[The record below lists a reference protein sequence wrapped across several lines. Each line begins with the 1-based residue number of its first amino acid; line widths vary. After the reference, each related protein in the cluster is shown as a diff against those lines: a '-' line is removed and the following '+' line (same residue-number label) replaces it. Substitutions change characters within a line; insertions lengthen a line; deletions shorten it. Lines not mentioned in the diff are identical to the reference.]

1 MTRSAEQLDLLLIVR
16 TPAGDRRAVS
26 VRIAPDRPAGELVE
40 RLADHLGLEGP
51 SLRLHV
57 PGRRVAVS
65 RSAEVG
71 GLGLRMGDE
80 LWLLG
85 LGDHPLPGP
94 SGPASPWELV
104 VVGGPHAGRR
114 FPLRIGQ
121 QMLGRG
127 AQADLR
133 LADEAVSRSHVL
145 LSVDAESVS
154 VSPAG
159 PRAGI
164 YLDGRPIGRG
174 HRAAPGDVFEVG
186 HALVAVRPGEGW
198 SERPERL
205 SGGRVQFN
213 RPPAAQQVQPALD
226 FRLPAAPAESTR
238 LRIPV
243 AAVLT
248 PLLVGAAIWLAT
260 RSILGLLFALATPL
274 MAVAPVLDDLLV
286 GRWQRRR
293 QARRYRKVVADAC
306 VALRKLRVREAR
318 VIRERA
324 PDAPELEARAGLV
337 LPTLWE
343 RRPDRPGFLRLRL
356 GWGDLPS
363 VARVDVPE
371 SGRADLRD
379 EAAAAALKAAAMAA
393 VPIAVD
399 LWEVGSLGLAG
410 PPEAVDSAARW
421 LIVQAAAL
429 HSPHELAVAA
439 FLSRRAA
446 EDWEWLRWLPH
457 ARQATLNADAPLV
470 AAAPEAQRWLAQALE
485 GLPACGGPGQ
495 RPGGPALVVLVHE
508 DAPVGRAALAGL
520 MQADAPSRVAVVW
533 AGSEAHLLPD
543 ACRAVAEI
551 GHAGTELRLR
561 LLNKGTE
568 LVGIPDLVD
577 VDYADRVARSL
588 SGIEPVGAKAAAN
601 PLPGAV
607 PLIECLGRRPGEVLE
622 AAIRRWW
629 SAEQGDLAAPV
640 GVAGGGV
647 LTVDLREQ
655 GPHALVGGTSGS
667 GKSEFLRTWVTALAA
682 RHSPRRL
689 NFLLVDFK
697 GGTAFQDC
705 ARLPHVVGV
714 ITDLS
719 DHLLGRIQQSL
730 LAELK
735 RREAEM
741 ARFGQKE
748 FVDFARQQPD
758 EASPVL
764 VVVFDEFEQ
773 LLAEHPG
780 FVSDMIVPI
789 ARLGRGLGVHLVLG
803 TQKPQGSV
811 PEAIRSNTNIRVA
824 LRMLSEMDSRD
835 VIDAPDA
842 ARIAPSARGRAYMR
856 LSHES
861 LQPFQVAYAGARSAP
876 GSAELAEPAVSDLR
890 PELVS
895 EDGPPEPERPTLEGP
910 GVPTD
915 FERLTRAMVAVHAG
929 SDLLLPRRPWL
940 PPLPEVLALS
950 DLTAPAGPSADG
962 PRATVG
968 LLDEPRRQV
977 QRPLLHSLP
986 ADGHLLVYGAARSG
1000 KSGLLRTVACSLAA
1014 GNPPTQLW
1022 LYGLDFSGRVL
1033 RPLEALPH
1041 VGGVACADEPERV
1054 AQLLRMLTCEAAKR
1068 HREVRP
1074 GAPAIVVLVDEYGTF
1089 RTVFERVDG
1098 GRYLDLLD
1106 ALVRDGRALGVHFVI
1121 TTSQRR
1127 DLSGLLSASITRR
1140 VLLRPDR
1147 QDAAALGLAPEFRPA
1162 SALPPGRGF
1171 LDGRLELQVAVLA
1184 DGAPTAEADAVA
1196 ALAERLSRL
1205 HQGLQAP
1212 GIAVLPE
1219 AVRLADLASPGAPLR
1234 AFVGLG
1240 GDDVAALEV
1249 DLLAHGHLAVCG
1261 PRGSGRTTALYA
1273 LAASLARAQVAQRL
1287 VLLSP
1292 RRQSDLSEAADWSR
1306 VATGT
1311 EECRELALDLA
1322 QGLVDA
1328 AEPVVVLVDDAELLM
1343 DGPADGA
1350 LRALIRLGRDQPL
1363 RVAAA
1368 VEVRALRRYSEW
1380 LTELRESR
1388 HALLLNPDVSAD
1400 GEPFGAGPL
1409 PRPLRPWPPGRGF
1422 LIRPGQV
1429 LPLQVAA

>member
-1 MTRSAEQLDLLLIVR
+1 
-16 TPAGDRRAVS
+16 
-26 VRIAPDRPAGELVE
+26 
-40 RLADHLGLEGP
+40 
-51 SLRLHV
+51 
-57 PGRRVAVS
+57 
-65 RSAEVG
+65 
-71 GLGLRMGDE
+71 
-80 LWLLG
+80 
-85 LGDHPLPGP
+85 
-94 SGPASPWELV
+94 
-104 VVGGPHAGRR
+104 
-114 FPLRIGQ
+114 
-121 QMLGRG
+121 
-127 AQADLR
+127 
-133 LADEAVSRSHVL
+133 
-145 LSVDAESVS
+145 
-154 VSPAG
+154 
-159 PRAGI
+159 
-164 YLDGRPIGRG
+164 
-174 HRAAPGDVFEVG
+174 
-186 HALVAVRPGEGW
+186 
-198 SERPERL
+198 
-205 SGGRVQFN
+205 
-213 RPPAAQQVQPALD
+213 
-226 FRLPAAPAESTR
+226 
-238 LRIPV
+238 
-243 AAVLT
+243 
-248 PLLVGAAIWLAT
+248 
-260 RSILGLLFALATPL
+260 
-274 MAVAPVLDDLLV
+274 
-286 GRWQRRR
+286 
-293 QARRYRKVVADAC
+293 
-306 VALRKLRVREAR
+306 VREAR
-318 VIRERA
+318 VMREQA
-324 PDAPELEARAGLV
+324 PDAPELEARARLV

-343 RRPDRPGFLRLRL
+343 RRQDRPCFLRLRL

-363 VARVDVPE
+363 VARVEVPE
-371 SGRADLRD
+371 GGRADLRE
-379 EAAAAALKAAAMAA
+379 EAAAAALKAAGLAA

-399 LWEVGSLGLAG
+399 LSEVGSLGLAG
-410 PPEAVDSAARW
+410 APQAVDGAARW

-429 HSPHELAVAA
+429 HAPHELAVAA

-446 EDWEWLRWLPH
+446 EDWDWLRWLPH
-457 ARQATLNADAPLV
+457 ARQVKLNAGASLV
-470 AAAPEAQRWLAQALE
+470 AVDPEAQRRLALALE
-485 GLPACGGPGQ
+485 GLPARGDRGQ
-495 RPGGPALVVLVHE
+495 RPGQPAVVVLVHE

-520 MQADAPSRVAVVW
+520 MQADAPSSVAVVW

-551 GHAGTELRLR
+551 GPAGTELRLR
-561 LLNKGTE
+561 LLNTATE

-588 SGIEPVGAKAAAN
+588 SGIEPVGAQAAAN

-607 PLIECLGRRPGEVLE
+607 PLIECLGRRPGEELE

-640 GVAGGGV
+640 GVATAGV
-647 LTVDLREQ
+647 LAVDLREQ

-705 ARLPHVVGV
+705 APLPHVVGV

-758 EASPVL
+758 DASPVL

-780 FVSDMIVPI
+780 FVNDVIVPI

-824 LRMLSEMDSRD
+824 LRMLSEVHSRD
-835 VIDAPDA
+835 VIDATDA
-842 ARIAPSARGRAYMR
+842 ARIAPSARGRAYLR

-861 LQPFQVAYAGARSAP
+861 LQQFQVAYAGARSAP
-876 GSAELAEPAVSDLR
+876 EPAEPAISDLR
-890 PELVS
+890 PDPASV
-895 EDGPPEPERPTLEGP
+895 DGSPGPEGRTLEGP
-910 GVPTD
+910 SVPTD
-915 FERLTRAMVAVHAG
+915 FERLTQAMVAAHAG
-929 SDLLLPRRPWL
+929 SGLPMPRRPWL
-940 PPLPEVLALS
+940 PPLPEVLPLS
-950 DLTAPAGPSADG
+950 DLTAPAGPAADW
-962 PRATVG
+962 PRGMLG
-968 LLDEPRRQV
+968 LLDEPRRQM

-1000 KSGLLRTVACSLAA
+1000 KSALLRTLACSLAA
-1014 GNPPTQLW
+1014 GNPPTQVW
-1022 LYGLDFSGRVL
+1022 LYGLDFSGGVL

-1054 AQLLRMLTCEAAKR
+1054 AQLLRMLTCEGARR

-1074 GAPAIVVLVDEYGTF
+1074 GAPPIVVLVDEYGTF
-1089 RTVFERVDG
+1089 RTVFERIDG

-1147 QDAAALGLAPEFRPA
+1147 QDAEALGLAPEFRPA
-1162 SALPPGRGF
+1162 AALPPGRGF

-1184 DGAPTAEADAVA
+1184 DGAPAAETDAVC
-1196 ALAERLSRL
+1196 ALAERLTRL

-1212 GIAVLPE
+1212 GIAVLPDV
-1219 AVRLADLASPGAPLR
+1219 VRLADLAVPGAPLR

-1261 PRGSGRTTALYA
+1261 PRGSGRTTALSS
-1273 LAASLARAQVAQRL
+1273 LAVSLARAQVAQRL

-1292 RRQSDLSEAADWSR
+1292 RRQAALGGAADWSR
-1306 VATGT
+1306 VATGA
-1311 EECRELALDLA
+1311 EECRELAFELA
-1322 QGLVDA
+1322 QGQVEA

-1343 DGPADGA
+1343 DGPADAA

-1363 RVAAA
+1363 RVVAA

-1380 LTELRESR
+1380 LAELRESR

-1429 LPLQVAA
+1429 LALQVAA

>member
-1 MTRSAEQLDLLLIVR
+1 MTRSGEQLDLLLIVR

-26 VRIAPDRPAGELVE
+26 VRIAPDRPSGELVE
-40 RLADHLGLEGP
+40 RLADHLGMAEP

-80 LWLLG
+80 LWLLRA
-85 LGDHPLPGP
+85 GDHQPPGP
-94 SGPASPWELV
+94 SRPASPWELV
-104 VVGGPHAGRR
+104 VVSGPHAGRR
-114 FPLRIGQ
+114 FPLRLGEQI
-121 QMLGRG
+121 LGRG
-127 AQADLR
+127 VKADLR
-133 LADEAVSRSHVL
+133 LPDEAVSRSHLL
-145 LSVDAESVS
+145 LSVSAESVTL
-154 VSPAG
+154 SPGG
-159 PRAGI
+159 PKTCA
-164 YLDGRPIGRG
+164 YLDGRPVARG
-174 HRAAPGDVFEVG
+174 HGAAADEVYEVG
-186 HALVAVRPGEGW
+186 HALVAVRAAEGVRP
-198 SERPERL
+198 RPETM
-205 SGGRVQFN
+205 SSGRVQFN
-213 RPPAAQQVQPALD
+213 RPPAARRVEPALD
-226 FRLPAAPAESTR
+226 FKLPAAPADSTR
-238 LRIPV
+238 LRVPIG
-243 AAVLT
+243 AVLT

-260 RSILGLLFALATPL
+260 RNVFGLLFALATPL

-293 QARRYRKVVADAC
+293 QALRYRNLLAESC
-306 VALRKLRVREAR
+306 SALERLRAREAR
-318 VIRERA
+318 AITEQA
-324 PDAPELEARAGLV
+324 PDAPELEARARLV
-337 LPTLWE
+337 LPALWE

-363 VARVDVPE
+363 LARVEVPDG
-371 SGRADLRD
+371 GRTDLRE
-379 EAAAAALKAAAMAA
+379 EAAATALKTAVLAA
-393 VPIAVD
+393 VPVTAD
-399 LWEVGSLGLAG
+399 LSDAGWLGLAG
-410 PPEAVDSAARW
+410 TPEAVDSAARW

-429 HSPHELAVAA
+429 HSPHELALAA

-446 EDWEWLRWLPH
+446 EDWQWLRWLPH
-457 ARQATLNADAPLV
+457 VRQPALNAGAPLV
-470 AAAPEAQRWLAQALE
+470 AVAPEAQRRLALALQAR
-485 GLPACGGPGQ
+485 PARGDPGHQ
-495 RPGGPALVVLVHE
+495 SGQPTLVVLVHE
-508 DAPVGRAALAGL
+508 DAAIGRAALAGL
-520 MQADAPSRVAVVW
+520 MQPDAPRGAVVW
-533 AGSEAHLLPD
+533 AGSSAHLLPE

-551 GHAGTELRLR
+551 GRAGTELRLT
-561 LLNKGTE
+561 LLNTGTE

-577 VDYADRVARSL
+577 VDFADRVARSL
-588 SGIEPVGAKAAAN
+588 SGIEPVGTPAAAN

-607 PLIECLGRRPGEVLE
+607 GVVECLDLRPGEVLE
-622 AAIRRWW
+622 GAIRRWW

-640 GVAGGGV
+640 GVAAAGV

-667 GKSEFLRTWVTALAA
+667 GKSEFLRAWVTALAA

-714 ITDLS
+714 VTDLS

-741 ARFGQKE
+741 ARFGHKE
-748 FVDFARQQPD
+748 FVDFAWLQPD
-758 EASPVL
+758 DASPVL

-780 FVSDMIVPI
+780 FVSDVIAPI

-824 LRMLSEMDSRD
+824 LRMLSEVHSRD
-835 VIDAPDA
+835 VIDSADA
-842 ARIAPSARGRAYMR
+842 ARIAPSARGRAYLR

-861 LQPFQVAYAGARSAP
+861 LQPFQVAYAGARSAREC
-876 GSAELAEPAVSDLR
+876 GEAAISDLR
-890 PELVS
+890 PDAAS
-895 EDGPPEPERPTLEGP
+895 EECSPEAGARMLDNSG
-910 GVPTD
+910 GPTD
-915 FERLTRAMVAVHAG
+915 FERLTLAMVAVYAASG
-929 SDLLLPRRPWL
+929 LTAPRRPWL
-940 PPLPEVLALS
+940 PPLPEVLPLS
-950 DLTAPAGPSADG
+950 DLPPPTGLSADW
-962 PRATVG
+962 PQAALG
-968 LLDEPRRQV
+968 LLDEPRRQS
-977 QRPLLHSLP
+977 QRPLRHSL
-986 ADGHLLVYGAARSG
+986 AGDGHLLVYGAARSG
-1000 KSGLLRTVACSLAA
+1000 KSWLLRTFACSLAVC
-1014 GNPPTQLW
+1014 NPPTGVW
-1022 LYGLDFSGRVL
+1022 LYGLDFSGGVL

-1041 VGGVACADEPERV
+1041 VGGVAGADEPERV
-1054 AQLLRMLTCEAAKR
+1054 AQLLRMLTCQMARR

-1074 GAPAIVVLVDEYGTF
+1074 DRPAIVVLVDEYSTF

-1106 ALVRDGRALGVHFVI
+1106 ALVRDGRPLGVHCVI

-1147 QDAAALGLAPEFRPA
+1147 HDAEAMDVAPDLRPA

-1184 DGAPTAEADAVA
+1184 DGAPASESA
-1196 ALAERLSRL
+1196 ALCALGERLSRL
-1205 HQGLQAP
+1205 HPGLHAP
-1212 GIAVLPE
+1212 RITVLPDTVE
-1219 AVRLADLASPGAPLR
+1219 LAELTGAGAPLR

-1240 GDDVAALEV
+1240 GDEVTAVEV
-1249 DLLAHGHLAVCG
+1249 DLLSHGHLAVCG
-1261 PRGSGRTTALYA
+1261 PRGSGRTTALSA
-1273 LAASLARAQVAQRL
+1273 LAVSLARADALQQL

-1292 RRQSDLSEAADWSR
+1292 RRQSALRGAANWSR
-1306 VATGT
+1306 AAFGT

-1322 QGLVDA
+1322 QGLVEA
-1328 AEPVVVLVDDAELLM
+1328 ARAVVVIVDDAELMM
-1343 DGPADGA
+1343 DSPADVA
-1350 LRALIRLGRDQPL
+1350 LRALIRLGRDQPV
-1363 RVAAA
+1363 RVVAA

-1380 LTELRESR
+1380 LMELRESR
-1388 HALLLNPDVSAD
+1388 HAILLNPDVSAD
-1400 GEPFGAGPL
+1400 GELFGAGPL

-1429 LPLQVAA
+1429 VPLQVAT

>member
-26 VRIAPDRPAGELVE
+26 VRIASDRPAGELVQ
-40 RLADHLGLEGP
+40 RLADHLGLDGP
-51 SLRLHV
+51 SLTLHV
-57 PGRRVAVS
+57 PGRRVAVG

-71 GLGLRMGDE
+71 ALGLRMGDE
-80 LWLLG
+80 LWLLRASDHQL
-85 LGDHPLPGP
+85 LGS
-94 SGPASPWELV
+94 SGPPSPWELV

-114 FPLRIGQ
+114 FPLRIGEQ
-121 QMLGRG
+121 TLGRA

-133 LADEAVSRSHVL
+133 LADEAVSRTHVL
-145 LSVDAESVS
+145 LSVDAESVTL
-154 VSPAG
+154 SPG
-159 PRAGI
+159 GSRSGI
-164 YLDGRPIGRG
+164 YRDGRPIGRG
-174 HRAAPGDVFEVG
+174 HRAGRDEVFEVG
-186 HALVAVRPGEGW
+186 HALVAVRPAEGR
-198 SERPERL
+198 SERPHGV
-205 SGGRVQFN
+205 SGGRVPFN
-213 RPPAAQQVQPALD
+213 RPPAAQHAQPARD
-226 FRLPAAPAESTR
+226 FRLPAAPAESPR

-248 PLLVGAAIWLAT
+248 PLLVGAAIWVAT
-260 RSILGLLFALATPL
+260 HNVLGLLFALATPL
-274 MAVAPVLDDLLV
+274 MAVAPVLDDLVV

-293 QARRYRKVVADAC
+293 QARRYRNLVADAC
-306 VALRKLRVREAR
+306 VALRGLQAREAR
-318 VIRERA
+318 TLREQA
-324 PDAPELEARAGLV
+324 PDAPELEARARNV

-343 RRPDRPGFLRLRL
+343 RRPDRPGFLSLRL
-356 GWGDLPS
+356 GWGDVPS
-363 VARVDVPE
+363 MARVEVPDG
-371 SGRADLRD
+371 GRADLRS
-379 EAAAAALKAAAMAA
+379 EAAATAVKAAALAA
-393 VPIAVD
+393 VPITLD
-399 LWEVGSLGLAG
+399 LSEVGALGLVGA
-410 PPEAVDSAARW
+410 PEAVDSAARW

-446 EDWEWLRWLPH
+446 EDWQWLRWLPH
-457 ARQATLNADAPLV
+457 VRRMTLNADAPLV
-470 AAAPEAQRWLAQALE
+470 AVTPEAQRRLALALE
-485 GLPACGGPGQ
+485 RLPAGSDPGQ
-495 RPGGPALVVLVHE
+495 RPGQPALVVLVHE
-508 DAPVGRAALAGL
+508 DAPIGRAALAGL
-520 MQADAPSRVAVVW
+520 MQAAAASRVAVVW
-533 AGSEAHLLPD
+533 AGSQAHLLPD

-551 GHAGTELRLR
+551 GRAGTELRLK
-561 LLNKGTE
+561 LLNNGTE
-568 LVGIPDLVD
+568 LVGIADLVD

-588 SGIEPVGAKAAAN
+588 SGIEPVGVLGAAN
-601 PLPGAV
+601 PLPRAV
-607 PLIECLGRRPGEVLE
+607 PLIECLDCRPGEVLD

-629 SAEQGDLAAPV
+629 SAEQGALAAPV
-640 GVAGGGV
+640 GVAAAGV

-748 FVDFARQQPD
+748 FADFARLRPD
-758 EASPVL
+758 DASPVL

-780 FVSDMIVPI
+780 FVSDVIVPI

-824 LRMLSEMDSRD
+824 LRMLSEAHSRD
-835 VIDAPDA
+835 VIDAADA
-842 ARIAPSARGRAYMR
+842 ARIAPSARGRAYLR

-861 LQPFQVAYAGARSAP
+861 LRPFQVAYAGGRSAP
-876 GSAELAEPAVSDLR
+876 ESGGPAVSDLR
-890 PELVS
+890 PDSAS
-895 EDGPPEPERPTLEGP
+895 EQGSAEPGGRALQGP

-915 FERLTRAMVAVHAG
+915 FERLTQAIAAVHAASG
-929 SDLLLPRRPWL
+929 LPMPRRPWL
-940 PPLPEVLALS
+940 PPLPEVLPLTQ
-950 DLTAPAGPSADG
+950 LTAPADPSPDG
-962 PRATVG
+962 PGAIVG
-968 LLDEPRRQV
+968 LLDEPRRQI
-977 QRPLLHSLP
+977 QGPLFHSLQ
-986 ADGHLLVYGAARSG
+986 ADGNLLVYGTARSG
-1000 KSGLLRTVACSLAA
+1000 KSALLRTFACSLAA
-1014 GNPPTQLW
+1014 DNAPTHVW
-1022 LYGLDFSGRVL
+1022 LYGLDFSGGVL

-1041 VGGVACADEPERV
+1041 VAGVACADEPERV
-1054 AQLLRMLTCEAAKR
+1054 AQLLRTLTCEAAKR
-1068 HREVRP
+1068 HRAVRP
-1074 GAPAIVVLVDEYGTF
+1074 GTPAIVMLVDEYGTF
-1089 RTVFERVDG
+1089 RTVFERIDG

-1106 ALVRDGRALGVHFVI
+1106 ALVRDGRALGVHCVI

-1127 DLSGLLSASITRR
+1127 DLSGSLSASVTRR

-1147 QDAAALGLAPEFRPA
+1147 QDAEALGLAPELRPM

-1184 DGAPTAEADAVA
+1184 DGVPTAEADAVC
-1196 ALAERLSRL
+1196 ALAARLTRL
-1205 HQGLQAP
+1205 HLGSPAP
-1212 GIAVLPE
+1212 GIAVLPDS
-1219 AVRLADLASPGAPLR
+1219 VSLADLAVPTAPLR

-1240 GDDVAALEV
+1240 GDDVTALEV

-1261 PRGSGRTTALYA
+1261 PRGSGRTTALSSVA
-1273 LAASLARAQVAQRL
+1273 VSLARAHVAQQL

-1292 RRQSDLSEAADWSR
+1292 RRQSALKGAAEWSR
-1306 VATGT
+1306 FATGA
-1311 EECRELALDLA
+1311 EECRQLALELA
-1322 QGLVDA
+1322 QGLVEA
-1328 AEPVVVLVDDAELLM
+1328 TQPVVVLVDDAELLT
-1343 DGPADGA
+1343 DGPADAA

-1363 RVAAA
+1363 RVVAA

-1380 LTELRESR
+1380 LMELRESR
-1388 HALLLNPDVSAD
+1388 HAMLLNPDVSAD
-1400 GEPFGAGPL
+1400 GEPFGVGPL
-1409 PRPLRPWPPGRGF
+1409 PRPLRHWPPGRGF

-1429 LPLQVAA
+1429 VPLQVAS